1 MILSE
6 AINIMDQA
14 VLVVVRSCQDIAS
27 AKTMIE
33 AWETVK
39 PLIKEEGNADSNTD
53 TDDIKQRE
61 RNESK

>member
-39 PLIKEEGNADSNTD
+39 PLIKEEGNADSDTD
-53 TDDIKQRE
+53 TDDR
-61 RNESK
+61 